1 CTTRLSMQPVSSAG
15 DRQGSKECHIA
26 APPIREDAPQ
36 LTASPYHYGLM
47 PANFTTS
54 AHFSVSSAINAP
66 NSVGVIGIGS
76 ALRPLIRAL
85 TCGSARPAAILLLSL
100 SMIAAGVPRGAP
112 IPTQPLA
119 SSPWKNPAT
128 VGKSGTPDE
137 RDALVTANARSS
149 PALM

>member
-1 CTTRLSMQPVSSAG
+1 MHIVTPPGGGSGNLPRSPLGCTTRLSMQPVSSAG

-100 SMIAAGVPRGAP
+100 SMIAAGVAPRRP
-112 IPTQPLA
+112 IPLH
-119 SSPWKNPAT
+119 
-128 VGKSGTPDE
+128 TPPP
-137 RDALVTANARSS
+137 RPPRKY
-149 PALM
+149 